1 MALTSKH
8 SNHIPFRNSKLTLIL
23 KESLGGNSKTTLLC
37 TASRQKRHNEES
49 VQTLYFASRA
59 KAIKDLC
66 RSNVQLGVKELQYL
80 VDGMKKE
87 IMTLRGSLK
96 KGGLNFNPIIDPK
109 LLAIIRNNEY
119 EIDGEEVVGEI
130 LGEDNPRGKRA
141 SLIHLNEHEI
151 ILKYCELRAKFDNL
165 LETAGSKIYQ
175 LSNQPKT
182 EIDQD
187 LISDIKNDTDIKL
200 QEIIE
205 ENKNQINI
213 LNEEIERNKKLLEEK
228 ENEFRLKIQEVSREK
243 MLLEEECLNHVGELA
258 ALRESLKSAQNEIE
272 ELKQKLSNK
281 KKKSKILKEELSN
294 LKNENMENL
303 SVIES
308 LNKKLSE
315 SESKNLEIK
324 FKFDE
329 SNHIND
335 MIQIEIENLN
345 SLLKTK
351 SENEDFLKSKIKEL
365 QDEIMR
371 NLEQIS
377 FSEKKHSDLSN
388 KFSELELK
396 FKTET
401 ETFSNKDQYNQ
412 SLLEQLKNENEKLN
426 KIIQEKISGQE
437 IFAESEKILSF
448 AKSNLEKRIEDLLS
462 ENERIKIDQADQLSK
477 FNSEKSE
484 FSSLIDSLNRELKC
498 KIGELD
504 NSQFEL
510 ENMKKKFEEKLK
522 SETNKID
529 QLNAR
534 FENSEKRRNELEA
547 SIIILNESEYKLSQE
562 NSKLEKD
569 CKEKSAALEEK
580 KEQIEKVLS
589 HNEKLE
595 QEIKELR
602 EALTQ
607 SQNKSLHDSENEKKL
622 LSEIGLLK
630 NDLEFQSKRI
640 SDSEKKIDE
649 VKFEKKVLQ
658 DLNQKISNVINYY

>member
-1 MALTSKH
+1 MCIMALTSAH
-8 SNHIPFRNSKLTLIL
+8 SKHIPFRNSKLTLIL

-59 KAIKDLC
+59 KAIKNLC

-87 IMTLRGSLK
+87 IMTLRGGLK

-109 LLAIIRNNEY
+109 LLSIIRNNEY
-119 EIDGEEVVGEI
+119 EIDGDEVIGDVVVD
-130 LGEDNPRGKRA
+130 DNARGKRA
-141 SLIHLNEHEI
+141 SLIHLSEHEI
-151 ILKYCELRAKFDNL
+151 IIKYCELRAKFDNL

-182 EIDQD
+182 EIDHD
-187 LISDIKNDTDIKL
+187 LISDIKNETDLKL

-205 ENKNQINI
+205 ENKNQINL
-213 LNEEIERNKKLLEEK
+213 LNEELERNKKLLETK
-228 ENEFRLKIQEVSREK
+228 ENEFSCKIQEASREK
-243 MLLEEECLNHVGELA
+243 MIRDEECLDLGRELA

-272 ELKQKLSNK
+272 ELKQKLTKK
-281 KKKSKILKEELSN
+281 KKKSEILKEELAK
-294 LKNENMENL
+294 LKNEKIENL
-303 SVIES
+303 SIIETLS
-308 LNKKLSE
+308 KKLSE
-315 SESKNLEIK
+315 SESKNLDTK
-324 FKFDE
+324 HKLDE

-335 MIQIEIENLN
+335 LYQIELENLK
-345 SLLKTK
+345 SLLKQK
-351 SENEDFLKSKIKEL
+351 EENEEFQKSKIKDL
-365 QDEIMR
+365 QDEILK

-377 FSEKKHSDLSN
+377 ISEKKYSDLNN
-388 KFSELELK
+388 KFSEFELRI
-396 FKTET
+396 KTET
-401 ETFSNKDQYNQ
+401 ETFSNKELYHQ
-412 SLLEQLKNENEKLN
+412 SLIEQLKNENEKLN

-437 IFAESEKILSF
+437 IFAETEKILSF
-448 AKSNLEKRIEDLLS
+448 AKGTLEKRIEDLLA
-462 ENERIKIDQADQLSK
+462 ENEKIKIDQSDQLSK

-498 KIGELD
+498 KSGELD

-510 ENMKKKFEEKLK
+510 ENVKKTFEEKLK
-522 SETNKID
+522 SESQKVD
-529 QLNAR
+529 QLNTR

-547 SIIILNESEYKLSQE
+547 LTLTFTESENKLTQE

-569 CKEKSAALEEK
+569 SKEKSAALEEK
-580 KEQIEKVLS
+580 KEQLAKHMS
-589 HNEKLE
+589 QNEKLE

-607 SQNKSLHDSENEKKL
+607 SQNKSLQDSENEKKL
-622 LSEIGLLK
+622 LSEIALLK
-630 NDLEFQSKRI
+630 NDLEFQSKKI
-640 SDSEKKIDE
+640 YDSERKVEE

-658 DLNQKISNVINYY
+658 EVNQKISSVI